1 MIHIL
6 TLAKTLIVKI
16 LNFKLVI
23 LLEHQNTK
31 TFLLKDIRQTGLQ
44 RIFEIKKV
52 KDTVPW
58 TYVTNDLNGE
68 EIMGTFN
75 EKESQ

>member
-1 MIHIL
+1 MTHIL

-75 EKESQ
+75 EKEWQ

>member
-58 TYVTNDLNGE
+58 TYVTNDLNVE

-75 EKESQ
+75 EKEWQ

>member
-16 LNFKLVI
+16 INFKLVI

-75 EKESQ
+75 EKEWQ

>member
-1 MIHIL
+1 MINIL

-31 TFLLKDIRQTGLQ
+31 TFLLKDIRQTGLK
-44 RIFEIKKV
+44 RFFEIKKV

>member
-75 EKESQ
+75 EKEWQ